1 LAENK
6 ANIKL
11 ITKETKLMLWLRS
24 EALVVLEEEPKML
37 FNAEVIDELNDA
49 AFGLLNKEVA

>member
-1 LAENK
+1 MAENK

-24 EALVVLEEEPKML
+24 EALVVLEGEPKML